1 MQKMGNLDYYFLAK
15 ELAASLDGGRIN
27 KIYSNGVFR
36 LKLNRNGELNFVA
49 ETGVRAHLT
58 KYVEE
63 APEHPSD
70 FVMLIRKRL
79 DNAKI
84 KSVKQLNFD
93 RLLSFVF
100 DAKDGLFVLV
110 FELFQNGNVVFCGS
124 DDKIIDALKR
134 EKYAA
139 RILKPKQPYSPP
151 PSNKKNPLEV
161 TDADIPEG
169 KAVAA
174 LAKAVN
180 LPPFYL
186 EEACTRA
193 GQKYDAEITDKRKV
207 IAALHSLFE
216 ETKPCVYYE
225 NEKPVAFAPFPLKKM
240 EGKEPRFFPSLSE
253 AADAYYS
260 SVERETKRENP
271 AHKKLLHLLET
282 QKTALAEFETKEK
295 EARASAE
302 HIYAHYDEAE
312 AAIEKA
318 RRERKRELDL

>member
-1 MQKMGNLDYYFLAK
+1 MQKMGNLDYLFLAR
-15 ELAASLDGGRIN
+15 ELSALEGGRIN

-36 LKLNRNGELNFVA
+36 LKLNKNGELNFVVEA
-49 ETGVRAHLT
+49 GTRAHLT

-70 FVMLIRKRL
+70 FVMLICKRL
-79 DNAKI
+79 GNARI
-84 KSVKQLNFD
+84 KSVKQTNFD

-134 EKYAA
+134 EKYSA

-151 PSNKKNPLEV
+151 PSNKKHPLEI
-161 TDADIPEG
+161 TEADVPEG
-169 KAVAA
+169 KAVSA
-174 LAKAVN
+174 LSKVVN

-186 EEACTRA
+186 EEACSRA
-193 GQKYDAEITDKRKV
+193 GQKYDAEITDKAAIV
-207 IAALHSLFE
+207 AALRSLFD

-240 EGKEPRFFPSLSE
+240 GAAEPRFFPSLSE

-260 SVERETKRENP
+260 SVEKETKRGNP
-271 AHKKLLHLLET
+271 ERKKLVHLLET
-282 QKTALAEFETKEK
+282 QKTALAAFEEKEK
-295 EARASAE
+295 EARNAAE
-302 HIYAHYDEAE
+302 KIYAHYSEADD
-312 AAIEKA
+312 AIQKA
-318 RRERKRELDL
+318 RAERKRELEF

>member
-1 MQKMGNLDYYFLAK
+1 MQKMGNLDYYVLAK
-15 ELAASLDGGRIN
+15 ELAALEGGRIN

-36 LKLNRNGELNFVA
+36 LKLNRNGEVNFIA
-49 ETGVRAHLT
+49 EAGVRAHLT

-63 APEHPSD
+63 APERPSD

-84 KSVKQLNFD
+84 KSVKQTNFD

-124 DDKIIDALKR
+124 DDRIIDALKR
-134 EKYAA
+134 ETYAA
-139 RILKPKQPYSPP
+139 RALRPKQPYSPP
-151 PSNKKNPLEV
+151 PSNKKHPLEL
-161 TDADIPEG
+161 TEADIPEG

-186 EEACTRA
+186 EEACSRA
-193 GQKYDAEITDKRKV
+193 GQEYGAEINDKKAV
-207 IAALHSLFE
+207 VKALHSLFDE
-216 ETKPCVYYE
+216 AKPCVYYE
-225 NEKPVAFAPFPLKKM
+225 NGKPIAFSPFPLKKLG
-240 EGKEPRFFPSLSE
+240 ETEVRFFPSLSE
-253 AADAYYS
+253 AVDAYYS
-260 SVERETKRENP
+260 SVERETKKVNP
-271 AHKKLLHLLET
+271 EHKKLLHLIET
-282 QKTALAEFETKEK
+282 QKTALAEFGVREK

-302 HIYAHYDEAE
+302 YIGAHLGEAE
-312 AAIEKA
+312 AALEKA
-318 RRERKRELDL
+318 RRERKRELEF